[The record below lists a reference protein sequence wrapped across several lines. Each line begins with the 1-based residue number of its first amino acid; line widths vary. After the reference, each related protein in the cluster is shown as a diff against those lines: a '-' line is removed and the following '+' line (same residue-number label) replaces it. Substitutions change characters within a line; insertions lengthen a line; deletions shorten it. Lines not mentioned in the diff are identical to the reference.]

1 MKKLQKILNE
11 AATWVSVVLCSL
23 MMVLLLVNVILRI
36 IPSIGGFKWYME
48 ASQYLNVWAMLFVGI
63 AICAERSHLKVAFV
77 DELAMKSGPLVY
89 KIQQGVVSL
98 LMIVFYLVMTYSGA
112 IYAMKSKQAIS
123 TMPALKMGMVYWMFP
138 IAGVLSAAATAVDYL
153 AFVLEPATKGGAD
166 A

>member
-1 MKKLQKILNE
+1 MKKLQKIINE
-11 AATWVSVVLCSL
+11 AATWVSVALCVA
-23 MMVLLLVNVILRI
+23 MMVILLVNVILRI

-63 AICAERSHLKVAFV
+63 AISAERSHLKVAFV

-98 LMIVFYLVMTYSGA
+98 LMIVFYLVMAYSGA

-138 IAGVLSAAATAVDYL
+138 VAGVLSAVATAVDYVVFL
-153 AFVLEPATKGGAD
+153 SEHKGGAE